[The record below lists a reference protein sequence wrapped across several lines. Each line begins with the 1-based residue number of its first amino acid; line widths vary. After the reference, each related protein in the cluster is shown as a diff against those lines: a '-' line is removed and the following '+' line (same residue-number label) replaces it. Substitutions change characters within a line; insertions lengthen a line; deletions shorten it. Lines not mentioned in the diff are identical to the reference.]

1 MKIEIVNVSSYVTN
15 CYILT
20 RNNDVLVIDPG
31 GDYDKIKPFL
41 EGKNILGTLITH
53 GHDDHNSEAF
63 NFKNIYDYSN
73 LKEGKNKIGP
83 FEFEVIYTPGHTSDS
98 ITFYFQKDKLMFTG
112 DFLFKETV
120 GRMDLPT
127 GNTADMKNSLIK
139 ISKYPDVKIY
149 PGHGELTTLDYE
161 KENNIYFSNL

>member
-41 EGKNILGTLITH
+41 EGKNILGAVITH
-53 GHDDHNSEAF
+53 GHDDHNAEAF
-63 NFKNIYDYSN
+63 NFSNIYDFNN
-73 LKEGKNKIGP
+73 LKEGKNIVGS
-83 FEFEVIYTPGHTSDS
+83 FEFDVIYTPGHTFDS
-98 ITFYFQKDKLMFTG
+98 ITIYFRNDKLMFTG
-112 DFLFKETV
+112 DFLFKGTV

-127 GNTADMKNSLIK
+127 GGLKDMKNSLIK
-139 ISKYPDVKIY
+139 ISKYPNVKIY

>member
-1 MKIEIVNVSSYVTN
+1 MEIDIINVSPYVTN

-20 RNNDVLVIDPG
+20 KNDEVLVIDPG
-31 GDYDKIKPFL
+31 GDYEKIKPFL
-41 EGKNILGTLITH
+41 KGRKVLGAVITH

-63 NFKNIYDYSN
+63 NFKNVYDYSN

-98 ITFYFQKDKLMFTG
+98 VTIYFEEDKIMFTG

-127 GNTADMKNSLIK
+127 GSLKDMKNSLIK
-139 ISKYPDVKIY
+139 ISKYPDAKVY
-149 PGHGELTTLDYE
+149 PGHGDFTTLGYE